1 MTTVT
6 ITVPYDRPPL
16 TANQRMHYMQRARL
30 TKALRDGAN
39 LSIKAALTPEQRA
52 TWPLPWVR
60 VQLVWNV
67 TDRRR
72 RDEDNIVPTLK
83 PICDGLVDA
92 GIVPDDTPEYMQKA
106 MPLIVLR
113 EKGDPNLV
121 PVQVII
127 TS

>member
-1 MTTVT
+1 MTTLT
-6 ITVPYDRPPL
+6 LAVPYDRPPL

-30 TKALRDGAN
+30 TRALRDGAN
-39 LSIKAALTPEQRA
+39 TAVKAASTPEQRA
-52 TWPLPWVR
+52 SWPLPRVR

-92 GIVPDDTPEYMQKA
+92 GVVPDDTPEYMEKA

-113 EKGDPNLV
+113 EKGCPSLI

-127 TS
+127 TT